1 MYILT
6 CFKRNIIML
15 RSAEKIL
22 LHFMLSD
29 IDFKITIRIVSI
41 TFMVASVHFKAP
53 CGNDW

>member
-1 MYILT
+1 
-6 CFKRNIIML
+6 ML